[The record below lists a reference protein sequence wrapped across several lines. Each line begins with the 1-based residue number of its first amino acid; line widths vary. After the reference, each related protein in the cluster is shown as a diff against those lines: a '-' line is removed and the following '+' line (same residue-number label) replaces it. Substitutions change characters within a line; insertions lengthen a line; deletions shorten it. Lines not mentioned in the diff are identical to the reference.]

1 MERQKIVIS
10 GINMVEG
17 GIYTILHN
25 ALEELSKYS
34 EKVPLEIIA
43 FVHKKDGLDF
53 PSIQLIEIP
62 KSKKSWWFRL
72 YYEYIYFYKI
82 SKKIQPD
89 IWLSLHDTT
98 PRVVAKKRFVY
109 CHHPTTFYK
118 PTWKDWKFDYKI
130 GLFSLLYDWV
140 FKINIK
146 KNHTVFV
153 QQHWIKAVFTKRFG
167 ISNVVVAQPQFST
180 LSSTK
185 NTVFEAGKIH
195 FLYPSFPRSYKNH
208 ELIIEALKKLT
219 PDIKDK
225 VVFHFTTI
233 KDNKQKYARYLI
245 NKYDCIPQLQFHKEV
260 SRKELLSMY
269 SSMDCLLFPSKIET
283 WGLPISEA
291 KYYDKPLFLA
301 NEPYAKET
309 CGTYEKVSFFN
320 VDDAEKLAQLI
331 TDFTNKNL
339 IFEGNSAPNT
349 TEKSLKNWKELFDYI
364 LKR

>member
-1 MERQKIVIS
+1 LERQKIVIS

-25 ALEELSKYS
+25 ALQELSKYS
-34 EKVPLEIIA
+34 KEVPLEIIA
-43 FVHKKDGLDF
+43 FVPKKSGLEF
-53 PSIQLIEIP
+53 PNIQLIEIP

-72 YYEYIYFYKI
+72 YYEYFYFYKI
-82 SKKIQPD
+82 SKKLKPD
-89 IWLSLHDTT
+89 IWFSLHDTT

-118 PTWKDWKFDYKI
+118 PTWNDWKFDYKI

-153 QQHWIKAVFTKRFG
+153 QQHWIKEIFEKRFG
-167 ISNVVVAQPQFST
+167 IDNIQVTQPDFVELTTPIQSI
-180 LSSTK
+180 
-185 NTVFEAGKIH
+185 FEVGKVH
-195 FLYPSFPRSYKNH
+195 FLYPSFPRSFKNF
-208 ELIIEALKKLT
+208 EVIFEAIQLLDSK
-219 PDIKDK
+219 IKEQCQ
-225 VVFHFTTI
+225 FHFTLE
-233 KDNKQKYARYLI
+233 KNKSKYGDYLLD
-245 NKYDCIPQLQFHKEV
+245 KYGKMERCFFYPYRNYTEMHSL
-260 SRKELLSMY
+260 Y
-269 SSMDCLLFPSKIET
+269 YSMDCLLFPSKIET

-291 KYYDKPLFLA
+291 KQFNKPLLLA

-320 VDDAEKLAQLI
+320 VNDAEKLAQLI
-331 TDFTNKNL
+331 TDFTTKN
-339 IFEGNSAPNT
+339 ITFDGNVASST

-364 LKR
+364 LKS

>member
-153 QQHWIKAVFTKRFG
+153 QQYWIKAIFTKRFG
-167 ISNVVVAQPQFST
+167 ISNVVVTQPQFSE

-185 NTVFEAGKIH
+185 NTVFETKKIH
-195 FLYPSFPRSYKNH
+195 FLYPSFPRSFKNF
-208 ELIIEALKKLT
+208 EVIFEAIQLLDSKTKEQCQ
-219 PDIKDK
+219 
-225 VVFHFTTI
+225 FHFTLQ
-233 KDNKQKYARYLI
+233 KNKSKYGNYLL
-245 NKYDCIPQLQFHKEV
+245 NKYGAIEACVFHSYMKHSDLQ
-260 SRKELLSMY
+260 SLY
-269 SSMDCLLFPSKIET
+269 YSMDCLLFPSKIET

-291 KYYDKPLFLA
+291 KHYDKPLFLA